1 MTLIKRLHEDFIT
14 AMKAKDTVA
23 KSAITSVKSKITE
36 AEKSSDGFS
45 GSDEDVI
52 KIISKAIKQR
62 EESQSI
68 YEKAGRSDQ
77 ALSEASEAA
86 VLRNYMPSLMTNDE
100 IETALKEIVLE
111 LSTSITNPQA
121 LVGKSIGEF
130 NKRYNGRADIQT
142 VKVLIAKVTSS

>member
-1 MTLIKRLHEDFIT
+1 MTLIKRLNEDFIT

-23 KSAITSVKSKITE
+23 KSAITSIKAKITE
-36 AEKSSDGFS
+36 AEKSTTGFS
-45 GSDEDVI
+45 GADEDVI

-68 YEKAGRSDQ
+68 YEKAGRTEQ
-77 ALSEASEAA
+77 ASAEASEAA
-86 VLRNYMPSLMTNDE
+86 VLRNYMPSLMTELE
-100 IETALKEIVLE
+100 ITIAIKDIILE
-111 LSTSITNPQA
+111 LSTSITNTQA

-142 VKVLIAKVTSS
+142 VKSIITKAIA